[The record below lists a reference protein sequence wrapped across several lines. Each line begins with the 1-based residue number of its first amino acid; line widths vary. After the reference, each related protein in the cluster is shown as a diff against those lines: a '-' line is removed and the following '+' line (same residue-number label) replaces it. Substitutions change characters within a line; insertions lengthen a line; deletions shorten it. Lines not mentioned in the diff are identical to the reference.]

1 MNIEWLTLV
10 SAFIIHQKLKLLPYF
25 AYAGLGDGSTT
36 ARYFHFCVRT
46 SFMSAVLDSTSSLCG
61 GTHLVMMAFADGHQS
76 AVSQTKGTG
85 ASGSFKTGQEGGQA
99 QEREEEGRAK
109 AKKPAVKKASTPK
122 KRRAETMAR
131 TKQTARKSTGGK
143 APRKQLA
150 TKAARKSA
158 PATGGVKKPHRYRP
172 GTVALREI
180 RRYQKSTEL
189 LIRKLPFQRLVREI
203 AQDFKTDLRFQSSAV
218 MALQEASEAYLVGL
232 FEDTNLCAIHAKRVT
247 IMPKDIQLARRIRGE
262 RA

>member
-1 MNIEWLTLV
+1 MIE
-10 SAFIIHQKLKLLPYF
+10 
-25 AYAGLGDGSTT
+25 
-36 ARYFHFCVRT
+36 
-46 SFMSAVLDSTSSLCG
+46 SAVVRMVSLKGDSIRMRVPATEVLFTAG
-61 GTHLVMMAFADGHQS
+61 VLFS
-76 AVSQTKGTG
+76 AQH
-85 ASGSFKTGQEGGQA
+85 
-99 QEREEEGRAK
+99 
-109 AKKPAVKKASTPK
+109 
-122 KRRAETMAR
+122 
-131 TKQTARKSTGGK
+131 
-143 APRKQLA
+143 
-150 TKAARKSA
+150 RKSA

-172 GTVALREI
+172 GTVALLEI